1 MKKLTLKITAVIAAV
16 ILLTAALA
24 PTAFALGGFDI
35 GSFSELLG
43 GDFSDLSGLGE
54 IIGGLLGG
62 GNGNGEGIS
71 LGDLVLNP
79 NGVMDILQERLAN
92 LGVEASRGE
101 IINAIY
107 ALIGDTNPGDISSLL
122 TSNDFINRLAEYLL
136 ANQTTEP
143 LTELTTLPPATEE
156 NTTLAPVT
164 TEIPSYEI
172 PTVVI
177 PSTYIYQGADAYST
191 LPAATTTEPV
201 YSYVQPSTLYTEPAT
216 TVPFTPNYTE
226 NAANTASNNTAKLMI
241 GAVVVLASAG
251 AIVVVAMML
260 KKTKV

>member
-62 GNGNGEGIS
+62 GSGNGEGIS

-201 YSYVQPSTLYTEPAT
+201 YSYVQPSTQYAEAAT
-216 TVPFTPNYTE
+216 TVPFTPNYEESTRS
-226 NAANTASNNTAKLMI
+226 AANNSAKLMI
-241 GAVVVLASAG
+241 GAVVVLASVG

-260 KKTKV
+260 KKTKA